1 MKGALIMNDRKNAE
15 PLSATKQKLFLDT
28 IGSLVAGE
36 KLAVF
41 QKRNHFA
48 YCAAGTEIVA

>member
-1 MKGALIMNDRKNAE
+1 MNDRKNAE